1 MRTLLIL
8 IMLFASINVFAQK
21 DTKTVKLE
29 KQVVEA
35 SCGMCQFGLAGDECK
50 LAVKID
56 GKAYY
61 VEGSEID
68 DHGDAHAKDGLC
80 STVKKAE
87 VSGKLAD
94 GKFKATHF
102 KMLAQK
108 GDDDHD
114 HDHHH

>member
-21 DTKTVKLE
+21 DTKAVKLE
-29 KQVVEA
+29 KQMVEA

-61 VEGSEID
+61 VEGSDID
-68 DHGDAHAKDGLC
+68 DHGDAHAEHGFC
-80 STVKKAE
+80 NAVRKAE
-87 VSGKLAD
+87 VSGSLVD
-94 GKFKATHF
+94 GKFKLTYF
-102 KMLAQK
+102 KLLAENTVHSHEN
-108 GDDDHD
+108 D
-114 HDHHH
+114 